1 MSISLQVWIRP
12 NTVAAIWPPLD
23 EPGNTLF
30 LRPIVSGRMARS
42 PGRAVGAH
50 EQVDVGLNQARILVH
65 RRLAEPEHRPDVRP
79 SQE

>member
-12 NTVAAIWPPLD
+12 NTAAATWPPLD
-23 EPGNTLF
+23 KPRNTQF
-30 LRPIVSGRMARS
+30 LRPIVSGRMARAL
-42 PGRAVGAH
+42 GRAVGAH
-50 EQVDVGLNQARILVH
+50 EQVDVGLNQPRILFH